1 MADGNYV
8 ALNCKACSG
17 AFSWFRPAGQRGR
30 NAGFCSEAC
39 RGAEAGREK
48 RITPCPTCA
57 KPFRP
62 RRVSA
67 GQQAQQ
73 FCSIGCRR
81 YPSARVYATIQER
94 AAAAG
99 DRRRCRRRGAGYER
113 FARRDVYERDGW
125 TCKLC
130 GEPVDRTGKDKHLRP
145 SLDHIVPLARGGQ
158 HSRRNAQCAHWVCNS
173 RKAHQLVSAIPAP
186 SAWGT

>member
-39 RGAEAGREK
+39 RSAESDREK
-48 RITPCPTCA
+48 RTVPCPTCA

-62 RRVSA
+62 RRVSQA
-67 GQQAQQ
+67 QSAQQ
-73 FCSIGCRR
+73 FCSIACRR
-81 YPSARVYATIQER
+81 YPAAKVYETTKER
-94 AAAAG
+94 DFAASY
-99 DRRRCRRRGAGYER
+99 RRRARKRGGGYER
-113 FARRDVYERDGW
+113 FGREEVFERDGW

-145 SLDHIVPLARGGQ
+145 ALDHIVPLARGGQ
-158 HSRRNAQCAHWVCNS
+158 HSRSNTQCTHWVCNS
-173 RKAHQLVSAIPAP
+173 RKAHRLVSALPAP
-186 SAWGT
+186 SAWGI